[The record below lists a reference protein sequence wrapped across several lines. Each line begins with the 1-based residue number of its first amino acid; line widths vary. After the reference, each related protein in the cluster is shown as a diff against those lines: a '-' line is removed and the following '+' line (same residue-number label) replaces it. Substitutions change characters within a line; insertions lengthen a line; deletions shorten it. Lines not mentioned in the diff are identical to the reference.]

1 MIIVTGGAGFIGS
14 AIVAE
19 LNSRGIEDILI
30 VDYLQSDER
39 WKNLRGLRYADYI
52 EADDFYDM
60 LVSSGLDLPVEAI
73 IHMGACSD
81 TTETDCSFLVKNNYD
96 CTKVLAS
103 WAVDNDV
110 RFIYASSAATYGE
123 REDGFQDDENE
134 LETLE
139 PLNMYG
145 YSKQMFDLWAKRA
158 GLLDKIVGVKYF
170 NVYGPNEYHKGKMMS
185 FVPQAFKQIGESG
198 AVKLFKSHRDDYKHG
213 EQLRDFVYIKYA
225 VNMTL
230 FFLDNRDVNG
240 IYNIGTGKARSW
252 NDMAKAAFA
261 AMDKDVNIEY
271 IDMPAELQGK
281 YQYYTQADISK
292 IREAGYD
299 KEITSLEDAI
309 KDYIQNYLTHNAYLT
324 GNE

>member
-19 LNSRGIEDILI
+19 LNSRGVEDILI

-52 EADDFYDM
+52 EGDDFYDM
-60 LVSSGLDLPVEAI
+60 LVSGGLDMPVEAI

-123 REDGFQDDENE
+123 REDGFLDDEAE
-134 LETLE
+134 LEMME

-185 FVPQAFKQIGESG
+185 FVPQAFKQIGENG
-198 AVKLFKSHRDDYKHG
+198 LVRLFKSHRDDYKDG
-213 EQLRDFVYIKYA
+213 EQLRDFVYIKDA

-230 FFLDNRDVNG
+230 FFLENEDVNG
-240 IYNIGTGKARSW
+240 IFNIGTGKARSW
-252 NDMAKAAFA
+252 NDLAKAAFA
-261 AMDKDVNIEY
+261 AMDKPVKIEY
-271 IDMPAELQGK
+271 VDMPAELQGK
-281 YQYYTQADISK
+281 YQYYTQAEISK

-309 KDYIQNYLTHNAYLT
+309 KDYIQNYLAVDGYLT
-324 GNE
+324 GQ